1 VRSAAS
7 RPRHRPKLIWPSPLG
22 VGIIDPLLWEQTVT
36 VALNTL
42 NADEVA
48 IITAEPGPAAYTN
61 QYAEAANAALTAEGL
76 NTTGDDFAPISVE
89 LKEGGA

>member
-1 VRSAAS
+1 
-7 RPRHRPKLIWPSPLG
+7 
-22 VGIIDPLLWEQTVT
+22 VT

-42 NADEVA
+42 NADEVT
-48 IITAEPGPAAYTN
+48 IITADPGEAAYTN

-76 NTTGDDFAPISVE
+76 NTTGDDFAPITVE